1 MRDLREFAF
10 VERKRWRW
18 VSYLVVLAFVLVLPR
33 GGLASG
39 LETFA
44 QALTRHHI
52 GLTEPALVEALR
64 NSDGEVRGLAAWRLE
79 EIKAVDSL
87 PKILQAV
94 RDERDSRT
102 KVNLASAAAYFGS
115 KEGLAALEVVCHD
128 SSVPGWVRTDAARH
142 LFDLHDRSCL
152 PELWQLMDSGVES
165 GTRISAI
172 QLVEQLDGRT
182 ALESAQLLHF
192 TLDALND
199 PDIHLRLF
207 AANALRGLRDIAAIP
222 NLRTAIQLER
232 EDVVKSQME
241 DSLRS
246 LLAVKSSQ

>member
-1 MRDLREFAF
+1 MRDLRGFAL

-18 VSYLVVLAFVLVLPR
+18 VSCLVVFVFVLVLSR
-33 GGLASG
+33 SGVASG

-52 GLTEPALVEALR
+52 GLTEPALTEALR
-64 NSDGEVRGLAAWRLE
+64 NPDGEVRGLAAWQLQ
-79 EIKAVDSL
+79 EIKAMDSL
-87 PKILQAV
+87 PQILQAV

-102 KVNLASAAAYFGS
+102 RVNLASAAAYLGS

-152 PELWQLMDSGVES
+152 PDLWQLMDSGVES

-172 QLVEQLDGRT
+172 QVVAQLDNRT
-182 ALESAQLLHF
+182 VVESARLLHF

-199 PDIHLRLF
+199 PDIQLRLF
-207 AANALRGLRDIAAIP
+207 AAEVLGGMKDIAAIP
-222 NLRTAIQLER
+222 NLRTAIQLEK
-232 EDVVKSQME
+232 EEVVKSRME
-241 DSLRS
+241 DSLHG
-246 LLAVKSSQ
+246 LLALE